1 MLKEQVLKTLPVPN
15 HQRHFAN
22 FIIINAIEYEAHE
35 TSSKTH
41 PCKPIHNVLKGC
53 GPCRGST
60 KVKLLAERGSQNGD
74 ESLYS
79 CKWLWVTYIV

>member
-35 TSSKTH
+35 TSSKN
-41 PCKPIHNVLKGC
+41 PSVRVYKSEVAGREGL
-53 GPCRGST
+53 S
-60 KVKLLAERGSQNGD
+60 ERR
-74 ESLYS
+74 
-79 CKWLWVTYIV
+79 